1 MKTRFAKVLVL
12 LTVVVA
18 MVAMTAL
25 PAMAAKTVTV
35 LDGNVSVT
43 DSVGN
48 GTVSDGIITIT
59 ATGTNFAQKTNTVT
73 IANESQDTAKLSF
86 DWAVANAK
94 SYDANGVTGDAGV
107 LGTVDGNG
115 VCSVRLDA
123 GKTITITFKSG
134 IKSVG
139 TATLTLSNF
148 TFELVADSANVTFE
162 VDSTE
167 GSITVGGN
175 AWTSGEAIAVDPEVG
190 VAVTA
195 TAKSGYTFVGWVN
208 TETGRVYSMKASDTV
223 TPTTDASIRAMFA
236 TSAPTFYVKDQGYNY
251 FYDNWSDA
259 VTAAVKSNSKV
270 MVLANNATL
279 PAGEYTV
286 PAGVTLLIPYNADH
300 TNETDIPVCVETW
313 VKPTQFRA
321 LTMANGA
328 SITVNGALCVG
339 GQQSAKYQ
347 RNGMPTGPVG
357 FIKMNAGSA
366 ISVESGA
373 NLYAW
378 GYITGSGSVAIKSGG
393 TVYEHFQL
401 ADYRGGQAT
410 VDAANNASR
419 VFPMSQYYIQNIE
432 VPMTLHAGAS
442 EYAYMSTNVTYLG
455 IRGSKVPFVG
465 DSGAMFKISS
475 GYAIKDYL
483 EGEGRML
490 VEAHGDMSAT
500 SVSITMQT
508 TTIST
513 TTIDS
518 SKYYL
523 PISNHFTIDLVEG
536 NFHVAQDL
544 VLYPGAE
551 LNIRKG
557 TTATLAAGVK
567 VVVYDVDQWVGCCA
581 SSNAKYIALPY
592 VPGGDSTATRLKD
605 AQVLIDGTVEA
616 NGAAIYTTAGGANV
630 YSTGTGVVNI
640 APGTVQSV
648 YYIKQNDTSI
658 THNNA
663 IPIQPAMLK
672 NGNGTF
678 LNTANGETGIMRQYV
693 YSDGKWICD
702 AGVNAHT
709 CEHTKDVVKDP
720 TCTEQ
725 GYTTHTCKICGYSYT
740 GDVTEA
746 TGHKN
751 IVTDAAV
758 LPTCTTT
765 GLTEGAHCADCGA
778 VTTAQEEISALGHDE
793 VVDVAV
799 APTCTATGLTEGKHC
814 GRCKEVLTAQTVVSA
829 TGHTEVVDQAVAP
842 TCTVEGKTEGKHC
855 SVCNTVLASQNV
867 VSAKGHTEVTD
878 AAVPPTCT
886 ATGLSEGK
894 HCSVCKE
901 VLVKQN
907 EVSAQ
912 GHNEVTENGKPA
924 TLQNTGLTEGK
935 HCDRCGEVL
944 TAQEEIAALL
954 NKIEWNMTLAGDLTV
969 NLYVYADDSVKAS
982 VTFGEETTEYPVEN
996 GKCTIPVK
1004 VSAAQMADSII
1015 LTITNSNDESDQDVR
1030 EYTVAGYA
1038 QKILEDEKQETYHAL
1053 VRAMLNYGAAAQ
1065 KYFDYNTDNIVSG
1078 TESATKIPEPTE
1090 EMKVN
1095 VTNENIRFYG
1105 ASLVY
1110 REKIAVRFYFTG
1122 NAEGITFTVNG
1133 KPYTATE
1140 KNGLWCVEVSDIM
1153 PQELNQQITL
1163 TAEGVEVSYGPMNY
1177 IWRMNQKGDA
1187 KLQVLMKELYNYHL
1201 AASGL
1206 AK

>member
-1 MKTRFAKVLVL
+1 MKTRFAKVFVL
-12 LTVVVA
+12 LTLVVA
-18 MVAMTAL
+18 MVAMMAI
-25 PAMAAKTVTV
+25 PAMAAKTVTM

-43 DSVGN
+43 DSLGN
-48 GTVSDGIITIT
+48 GTESDGIITIT
-59 ATGTNFAQKTNTVT
+59 ATGTTFGQKTNTVT

-123 GKTITITFKSG
+123 GKTITITLKSG

-162 VDSTE
+162 VDSEE

-223 TPTTDASIRAMFA
+223 VPTTDASIRATFA

-300 TNETDIPVCVETW
+300 TNETDTPVCVETW
-313 VKPTQFRA
+313 VKPTQFRT

-339 GQQSAKYQ
+339 GQQSAKYKY
-347 RNGMPTGPVG
+347 NGMPTGPVG
-357 FIKMNAGSA
+357 FIKMNTGSS
-366 ISVESGA
+366 ISVENKA
-373 NLYAW
+373 FLYAW

-432 VPMTLHAGAS
+432 VPMTLHAGAR

-455 IRGSKVPFVG
+455 IQGTKVPFVG

-490 VEAHGDMSAT
+490 VEAHGNMSAT

-508 TTIST
+508 TAIST

-518 SKYYL
+518 AKYYL
-523 PISNHFTIDLVEG
+523 PISNHFTIDLAEG

-557 TTATLAAGVK
+557 TTATLAAGAK

-581 SSNAKYIALPY
+581 ASNSKYIALPY
-592 VPGGDSTATRLKD
+592 VPGGDSTATRLRD
-605 AQVLIDGTVEA
+605 AQVLIDGIVEA
-616 NGAAIYTTAGGANV
+616 EGAAIYTTAGGANV

-658 THNNA
+658 TSNNA
-663 IPIQPAMLK
+663 IPIQPALLK
-672 NGNGTF
+672 NADGTF
-678 LNTANGETGIMRQYV
+678 LNTKNGGTGTMRQYV
-693 YSDGKWICD
+693 YSGGKWICD
-702 AGVNAHT
+702 AGVNAHAYG
-709 CEHTKDVVKDP
+709 EGVVTAP
-720 TCTEQ
+720 TCTTE
-725 GYTTHTCKICGYSYT
+725 GYTIYTCTICGYSYT
-740 GDVTEA
+740 DSVIKAE
-746 TGHKN
+746 GHKSVGDEN
-751 IVTDAAV
+751 VA
-758 LPTCTTT
+758 PTCTTT
-765 GLTEGAHCADCGA
+765 GLEGGAHCSVCGE
-778 VTTAQEEISALGHDE
+778 VTKEPDVIPALGHKYESVVTAPTCTTGGYTTHTCSVCSDTYVSDE
-793 VVDVAV
+793 VAALGHNDVTIPAV
-799 APTCTATGLTEGKHC
+799 APTLTKTGLAEGV
-814 GRCKEVLTAQTVVSA
+814 R
-829 TGHTEVVDQAVAP
+829 
-842 TCTVEGKTEGKHC
+842 
-855 SVCNTVLASQNV
+855 
-867 VSAKGHTEVTD
+867 
-878 AAVPPTCT
+878 
-886 ATGLSEGK
+886 
-894 HCSVCKE
+894 
-901 VLVKQN
+901 
-907 EVSAQ
+907 
-912 GHNEVTENGKPA
+912 
-924 TLQNTGLTEGK
+924 
-935 HCDRCGEVL
+935 CDRCNEVL

-954 NKIEWNMTLAGDLTV
+954 KDIQWNMTLAGDLTV

-982 VTFGEETTEYPVEN
+982 VTFCEETTEYPVEN
-996 GKCTIPVK
+996 GICIIPVK

-1015 LTITNSNDESDQDVR
+1015 LTITNGDDKVEK
-1030 EYTVAGYA
+1030 EYSVAMYA
-1038 QKILEDEKQETYHAL
+1038 QKILDDEKQEAYHAL
-1053 VRAMLNYGAAAQ
+1053 VQAMLNYGAAAQ
-1065 KYFDYNTDNIVSG
+1065 KYFGYNTDNIVNG
-1078 TESATKIPEPTE
+1078 TESATEIPESTE

-1122 NAEGITFTVNG
+1122 NAEGIAFVANG
-1133 KPYTATE
+1133 KPYTASE
-1140 KNGLWCVEVSDIM
+1140 KNGLWCVEVSDVM

-1177 IWRMNQKGDA
+1177 IVRMNQKGDA
-1187 KLQVLMKELYNYHL
+1187 KLQALMKELYNYHL

-1206 AK
+1206 VK